1 MYTPH
6 TVTLYNVRITTD
18 LTTMEDV
25 VDTNITIL
33 RGVFFDNAKASNIN
47 RSGSTN
53 ADAVNLSVP
62 FCVDATDGIGGHSK
76 RYVTPKEYERLSNHE
91 DVFTFDTGSNCFF
104 VKGEVVEP
112 NKEFEYINRM
122 YDDVH
127 VVTKVDAK
135 DFGSMNMRH
144 WEIGGA

>member
-62 FCVDATDGIGGHSK
+62 FCVDAIDGIGGHSK

-104 VKGEVVEP
+104 VKGEVVEESFLSGKDVQVINNGINLNTFKP
-112 NKEFEYINRM
+112 TESNFRKEYIKAFLN
-122 YDDVH
+122 
-127 VVTKVDAK
+127 
-135 DFGSMNMRH
+135 
-144 WEIGGA
+144 